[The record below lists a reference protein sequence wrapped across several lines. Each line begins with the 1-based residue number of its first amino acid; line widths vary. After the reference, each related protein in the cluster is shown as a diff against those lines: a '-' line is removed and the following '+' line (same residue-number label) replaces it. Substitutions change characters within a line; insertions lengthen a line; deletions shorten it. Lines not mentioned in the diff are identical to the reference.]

1 MLMFNYNAQS
11 KTPAREKIMT
21 MLHCNDRV
29 TSKIC
34 LTGFEKWHVELCR
47 LVGDMKTWH
56 RHTTCAIL
64 LNNNLFYLLI
74 FEKYYLGMHTNNAFK
89 SYRKC

>member
-1 MLMFNYNAQS
+1 MLLFNYSAQS
-11 KTPAREKIMT
+11 KTPAGEKIMT

-47 LVGDMKTWH
+47 LVGDRKPGTGFLYVQF
-56 RHTTCAIL
+56 L
-64 LNNNLFYLLI
+64 LCLKLKALFI
-74 FEKYYLGMHTNNAFK
+74 VF
-89 SYRKC
+89 

>member
-1 MLMFNYNAQS
+1 MIIFNNEHHTMLLFNYS
-11 KTPAREKIMT
+11 VPSREKIMT

-47 LVGDMKTWH
+47 LVEDRKPGTD
-56 RHTTCAIL
+56 L
-64 LNNNLFYLLI
+64 LHVQLLLCLNLKELFCIVFLL
-74 FEKYYLGMHTNNAFK
+74 
-89 SYRKC
+89 